1 MDRTF
6 SSDHHRHHD
15 CGEDD
20 DVGDVDDGEM
30 GEAIDSISAE
40 LD

>member
-6 SSDHHRHHD
+6 SSDHHRRHHHG
-15 CGEDD
+15 CEGDD
-20 DVGDVDDGEM
+20 DNADDGEM